1 MKRRDGFANQVLILI
16 PPEIY
21 RKADPVTR
29 QLYITDIG
37 YFPRAEDHYVVR
49 EAGCPSNILIVC
61 TGGSGWY
68 ETDKS
73 VRREVKAGEAFI
85 VEKNA
90 PHAYGSAD
98 GGWWELYWVH
108 FDGALAGDMRR
119 YLAGKTRPGEY
130 HGAARGED
138 LGAVRGEPFP
148 LPMGEESRHLF
159 SLICASLAEGISPLN
174 YELACGRLWSLFSS
188 LSLDR
193 KRGADV
199 SRGVIDEC
207 LNLMEERIGG
217 TLTLREQSE
226 RVSLTPQY
234 LCRLFKQQTGH
245 PPMEHYTRLKIQR
258 ACSLLDMTSERIC
271 EISLQL
277 GIEDPYYFSRTF
289 KRIMGMPPREYRRR
303 QR

>member
-16 PPEIY
+16 PPEIH

-49 EAGCPSNILIVC
+49 EAGSPSYILIIC

-68 ETDKS
+68 ETGDGF
-73 VRREVKAGEAFI
+73 REVKSGEAFI
-85 VEKNA
+85 LEKSV

-108 FDGALAGDMRR
+108 FDGALAAGMRR
-119 YLAGKTRPGEY
+119 YLQGNTRRGE
-130 HGAARGED
+130 ARGT
-138 LGAVRGEPFP
+138 ASRHPFP

-159 SLICASLAEGISPLN
+159 SLICASLAEGISPMN
-174 YELACGRLWSLFSS
+174 YELACGRLWNLFSS

-217 TLTLREQSE
+217 TLNLRELSD

-277 GIEDPYYFSRTF
+277 GIEDPYYFSRAF

>member
-16 PPEIY
+16 PPEIC

-49 EAGCPSNILIVC
+49 EAGSPSHILIVC

-68 ETDKS
+68 ETGDGF
-73 VRREVKAGEAFI
+73 REVKSGEAFI

-90 PHAYGSAD
+90 PHAYGSAE

-108 FDGALAGDMRR
+108 FDGALAAEMRR
-119 YLAGKTRPGEY
+119 YLS
-130 HGAARGED
+130 
-138 LGAVRGEPFP
+138 GAVRGHPFP

-174 YELACGRLWSLFSS
+174 YELACGRLWSLFSG

-217 TLTLREQSE
+217 TLTLRELSE

-234 LCRLFKQQTGH
+234 LCRLFRQQTGH

-277 GIEDPYYFSRTF
+277 GIEDPYYFSRAF